1 MIEDSHDRL
10 KLAFYLRLVQAEIS
24 HGGGQ
29 FGLELQ
35 GALLRSV
42 GSLERLFQLTA
53 SELSTSGIS
62 VLHMQKILSNEY
74 RELRSDSAEAAVE
87 KHLLAGVN
95 MVALGDPAYPSMLAT
110 VRTAPPI
117 LFWRGTLNLLQ
128 SPLAAVVGTREP
140 SPQGSEIAKT
150 TTRYL
155 VNNGIGVVSG
165 LALGIDTYAHAV
177 AIEEGG
183 YTIAVVAQPLDMN
196 EISPARNRGLAADIL
211 DHGGAIVSEQP
222 IGSVIEKYSF
232 PQRDRIQS
240 GLARVV
246 VAVQTGRIGGTQR
259 TIQFAITQRRPVWM
273 PLPGPIVD
281 LEGDQKWAGNLELI
295 RSGRVRGF
303 QPEDLGALVDLI
315 KTKHSTLW

>member
-1 MIEDSHDRL
+1 MIEDSHSRL
-10 KLAFYLRLVQAEIS
+10 QLAFYLRLVQAEIS

-29 FGLELQ
+29 FGLESQ

-42 GSLERLFQLTA
+42 GSLEKLFKLTT
-53 SELSTSGIS
+53 SEVPTSGIN
-62 VLHMQKILSNEY
+62 VLHMRVMLANEY
-74 RELRSDSAEAAVE
+74 RELLSDSAEEAIE
-87 KHLLAGVN
+87 KHRLAGVN
-95 MVALGDPAYPSMLAT
+95 MVALGDPAYPSMLAS

-117 LFWRGTLNLLQ
+117 LFWRGTLSPPQ

-165 LALGIDTYAHAV
+165 LALGIDTYAHSV
-177 AIEEGG
+177 AIEERG

-196 EISPARNRGLAADIL
+196 KISPARNRGLAADIL

-222 IGSVIEKYSF
+222 IGSIIEKYSF

-246 VAVQTGRIGGTQR
+246 VAIQTGELGGTQR
-259 TIQFAITQRRPVWM
+259 TIQFAITQKRPVWM
-273 PLPGPIVD
+273 PLPGQIVD

-295 RSGRVRGF
+295 RNGRVRGF
-303 QPEDLGALVDLI
+303 QPEELGALIASI
-315 KTKHSTLW
+315 KTNQFTLW